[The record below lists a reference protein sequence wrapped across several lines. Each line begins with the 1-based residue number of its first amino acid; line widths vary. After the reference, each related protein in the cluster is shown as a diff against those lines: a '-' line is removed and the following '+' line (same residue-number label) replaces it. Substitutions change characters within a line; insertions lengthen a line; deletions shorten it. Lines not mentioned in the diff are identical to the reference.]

1 MQRHRSASAATQ
13 LQRDLLGTA
22 LLAGPLVILAAATSL
37 MGSGGLTSTVV
48 NFFISLIA
56 VVGIGVYSGNS
67 GIVSFGHTAF
77 MALGAYLSAL
87 LTLPVQAKASM
98 LPQLPALLA
107 QTQLGLAPSLSLV
120 IVFVAI
126 VAGLVGLVIAR
137 LDGAA
142 ASIATLGL
150 LVIVNS
156 LIVGAREITRGSQA
170 LFGIPL
176 LAGVWT
182 AFGFAAAAILAARL
196 FRGSRTGLE
205 LRAARE
211 DDAAARAVG
220 VDVARCR
227 WFAWVLSAVLAAI
240 AGALYGHFLGVVAP
254 KAFYFHLTFALLAML
269 IVGGMG
275 SVSGAV
281 AGTALVTLM
290 IEVLRRLEEGF
301 QVAGLQVPPVFG
313 LTVVG
318 LSLAILIVMYWR
330 RQGLF
335 GFQEI
340 EDLLWPRRA
349 PPTASTAA
357 LAPAAASGALAGA
370 NLAKDFGGLRAVD
383 NVSFALKPGEILGLI
398 GPNGA
403 GKSTLLAVVSG
414 ILAPSAGTVTLDGT
428 ALTGWPVQKV
438 ARQGLGRTFQ
448 NIRLFRELTTLENIE
463 VAASRS
469 STSATDLLHRFGL
482 TEFAH
487 RPAGTLAYGPQRRLE
502 IARAVALNP
511 RYLLLDEPAAGMN
524 HAESDALLAGLE
536 ALRRETGLG
545 LLVIDHDLRLIM
557 RLCDRVIVMNKGQ
570 VIAEGPPAAVQAD
583 RAVVEA
589 YLGRRHAATVE
600 QPIFQRAVQTT

>member
-1 MQRHRSASAATQ
+1 MPRPRSASAAIQ
-13 LQRDLLGTA
+13 LRRDLLGTV
-22 LLAGPLVILAAATSL
+22 LLAGPLAILAAATSL
-37 MGSGGLTSTVV
+37 MSSGGFTSTVI

-87 LTLPVQAKASM
+87 LTIPVQAKASM

-107 QTQLGLAPSLSLV
+107 QAQLGLAPSLSLV
-120 IVFVAI
+120 IVFVAV

-182 AFGFAAAAILAARL
+182 AFGFAAAAILAARV
-196 FRGSRTGLE
+196 FRSSRTGLE

-227 WFAWVLSAVLAAI
+227 WFAWVLSGVLAAI
-240 AGALYGHFLGVVAP
+240 AGALYGHFLGVISP

-269 IVGGMG
+269 IVGGMA

-281 AGTALVTLM
+281 VGTALVTLM

-340 EDLLWPRRA
+340 EDLLSPRR
-349 PPTASTAA
+349 PPATASAAA
-357 LAPAAASGALAGA
+357 LAPAAASGALAGT
-370 NLAKDFGGLRAVD
+370 NLAKDFGGLCAVD
-383 NVSFALKPGEILGLI
+383 NVSFALRPGEILGLI

-403 GKSTLLAVVSG
+403 GKSTLIAVVSG
-414 ILAPSAGTVTLDGT
+414 ILAPSAGTVTLDGM
-428 ALTGWPVQKV
+428 ALTGWPVQRV

-448 NIRLFRELTTLENIE
+448 NIRLFRELSALENIE

-469 STSATDLLHRFGL
+469 GTSATDLLHRFGL
-482 TEFAH
+482 AEFAH

-589 YLGRRHAATVE
+589 YLGRRHAATAE